1 MILMNDMESKLSPKA
16 QEIIEAVEGLSVLEL
31 NELVKA
37 LEEKFGVSAAAPIA
51 VAAATNPQGPAATA
65 QEEKTSFDVI
75 LTAVGENKIGVIKAV
90 REINANLGLK
100 EAKDLVESA
109 PKAIL
114 EGAKKEEATA
124 AKQKL
129 EAAGAKVELK

>member
-1 MILMNDMESKLSPKA
+1 MKDIESKLSPKA
-16 QEIIEAVEGLSVLEL
+16 QEIIKAVEGLSVLEL
-31 NELVKA
+31 NDLVKS
-37 LEEKFGVSAAAPIA
+37 LEEKFGVSATAPVA
-51 VAAATNPQGPAATA
+51 VAAAANSQGPAASA

-75 LTAVGENKIGVIKAV
+75 LTAVGENKIGVIKTV

-114 EGAKKEEATA
+114 GGAKKEEATA